1 MRRKDFLRSAA
12 ALSCLSVL
20 SGRAQTERVRG
31 ELAENN
37 NAWFGYCMNT
47 GTIRGHKLGL
57 AGEIELTARAG
68 YDAIEPWIGTIDEYR
83 KAGGSLADLKKR
95 CTDLGLKVCSAIG
108 FARWIVNDERQRAE
122 GVEQMKRDMDLLARI
137 GGTHIAAPP
146 AGAYGAESEIALDA
160 VAERYLVIL
169 KAGVD
174 IGVIPQIES
183 WGGSANLSHLSEAL
197 YVAAQAGHPDVR
209 VLADVFHMYRSDT
222 HPSAARLLSREVTHC
237 FHINDYPA
245 DPPRDKLRDSDRV
258 WPGDG
263 IAPLNTILGAL
274 RANRCR
280 TYLSLE
286 LFNKNYWQMEALEA
300 ARTGLARMKACVAQS
315 TSVS

>member
-1 MRRKDFLRSAA
+1 MSRKNFLRSAA
-12 ALSCLSVL
+12 ALSCVSAL
-20 SGRAQTERVRG
+20 SGRAQTELVHG
-31 ELAENN
+31 QQAENN
-37 NAWFGYCMNT
+37 DAWFGYSMNT
-47 GTIRGHKLGL
+47 ATIRGHKLGL
-57 AGEIELTARAG
+57 VGEIDLTARAG

-83 KAGGSLADLKKR
+83 KAGGSLTDLKKR
-95 CTDLGLKVCSAIG
+95 CADLGLKVCSAIG
-108 FARWIVNDERQRAE
+108 FAHWIVNDERQRAE
-122 GVEQMKRDMDLLARI
+122 GVEQMKHDMDMLARI

-146 AGAYGAESEIALDA
+146 AGAYGAGSEIALDA

-183 WGGSANLSHLSEAL
+183 WSGSANLSHLSEVL
-197 YVAAQAGHPDVR
+197 YVTAQTGHPNVR
-209 VLADVFHMYRSDT
+209 VLADVFHMYRSGT

-258 WPGDG
+258 WPGEG
-263 IAPLNTILGAL
+263 IAPLNEILGAL

-286 LFNKNYWQMEALEA
+286 LFNKTYWQMDALEA
-300 ARTGLARMKACVAQS
+300 ARIGLTRMKASLA
-315 TSVS
+315 